1 MRLRRT
7 LFYAITGI
15 CLGLAFPPFNLY
27 TLLIAGYALLIH
39 IIHDSKKFR
48 EVFVRTYSVMFFF
61 SLLAVSWISL
71 SGFRENADKFMILG
85 GFLTIVLYSIVLL
98 IPFIIYF
105 YVRRGLG
112 NLFGS
117 ETAFRRNISLLY
129 FPFII
134 TGWEYLFEH
143 MEQSFPW
150 LNAGNAFTTALHK
163 IQFIEITG
171 VYGLSFWAYVM
182 SCLVYLMFYL
192 IVSKSLSAR
201 EFFRKKYGIILL
213 VITFAVYFLP
223 DVYTVI
229 TSPRLKYE
237 KTGNERAITAG
248 ILQPNV
254 NPWRK
259 WGAKQMEL
267 VNEYAGMIGQFDTSK
282 IRPDVIIL
290 PETAVP
296 FYILDEYYTDKYDV
310 FKDLCDTLNIPLLIG
325 APDIV
330 HYNDS
335 IKAKSDSRENKSTG
349 ERYDSF
355 NSAILMQ
362 PGEMKISHQ
371 KYAKIKLVFAS
382 ERVSYQD
389 KLVFLKNLI
398 RWSVGISSF
407 QIGWDTTV
415 FSLGNKARFSTAI
428 CFESIYPAFVSAFVK
443 KGAQFC
449 VVITNDGWWGRLFGT
464 YQHNRFAVLRA
475 IENRRWIARCAN
487 TGISCVIDPY
497 GNMYGETE
505 INEKAYLTKKI
516 GLRDELTFYTLHP
529 GLVPDIILY
538 TAGIMLITGFLPL
551 FRKKDRF

>member
-105 YVRRGLG
+105 YVRKGLG

-134 TGWEYLFEH
+134 TAWEYLFEH

-182 SCLVYLMFYL
+182 SCLVYLIFYL

-201 EFFRKKYGIILL
+201 EFFRKKSGIILL

-223 DVYTVI
+223 DLYTVI

-237 KTGNERAITAG
+237 KTGNERTITAG

-296 FYILDEYYTDKYDV
+296 FYILDEYYTDKYNV

-335 IKAKSDSRENKSTG
+335 IKAKSDSRENKSSG

-355 NSAILMQ
+355 NSAILLQ

-415 FSLGNKARFSTAI
+415 FSLGNKARFNTAI

-497 GNMYGETE
+497 GNMYDETE
-505 INEKAYLTKKI
+505 INEKAYLTEKI

-529 GLVPDIILY
+529 GLAPDIILY

-551 FRKKDRF
+551 FRKKGRS